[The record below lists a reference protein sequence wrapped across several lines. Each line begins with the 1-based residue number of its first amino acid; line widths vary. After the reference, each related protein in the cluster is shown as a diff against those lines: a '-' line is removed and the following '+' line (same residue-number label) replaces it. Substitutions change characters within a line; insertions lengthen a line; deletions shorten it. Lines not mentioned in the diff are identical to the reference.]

1 MNRWLHQALPLLIL
15 IALAGLTIW
24 LERTTSIED
33 KPSSGKLRHDPDVII
48 DNFTLHRFDL
58 TGLEQHTLTASQ
70 ARHFPDNDSTEM
82 DAPKLLYTGKLS
94 PTHITAD
101 HATVTKD
108 SKQVI
113 LRDNVHVLR
122 EATHE
127 KAEMTL
133 STASLTVYPD
143 DELAVTDQ
151 PVRLTQGASVAT
163 GVGLVADRSKELYVL
178 ESRVKATIERNSR
191 P

>member
-58 TGLEQHTLTASQ
+58 SGAEQHTLTASE
-70 ARHFPDNDSTEM
+70 ARHFPDDDSTEM
-82 DAPKLLYTGKLS
+82 DAPKLLYIGKQS

-101 HATVTKD
+101 RATVTKD
-108 SKQVI
+108 NKQVI

-122 EATHE
+122 EAAPG

-133 STASLTVYPD
+133 STTSLTVYPD

-151 PVRLTQGASVAT
+151 PVRLTQGASFAT
-163 GVGLVADRSKELYVL
+163 GVGLVADHSKEVYVL